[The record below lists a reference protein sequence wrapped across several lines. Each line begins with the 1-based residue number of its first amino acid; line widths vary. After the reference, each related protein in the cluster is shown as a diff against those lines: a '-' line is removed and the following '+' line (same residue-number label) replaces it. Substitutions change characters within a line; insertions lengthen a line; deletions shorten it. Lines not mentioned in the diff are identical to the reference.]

1 MATAVLLDRHKSVR
15 LRIGQPNIEAELRDK
30 QEPSARA
37 LPHAQKRQPRRRHRL
52 LRWPAQRRAHEHLN
66 RHDGRANGRR
76 CC

>member
-15 LRIGQPNIEAELRDK
+15 LRVGQSNTEAELRDK

-37 LPHAQKRQPRRRHRL
+37 LPHAQKRQPRWRHRL
-52 LRWPAQRRAHEHLN
+52 LRRPAQRRPYEHLN
-66 RHDGRANGRR
+66 RHDCCENGRR